1 MSITTGIAK
10 KKRGQQLVNAERII
24 LISKLVDALCQGYRS
39 TNALAKLLGVDNRT
53 VDVYRPLADE
63 IIGKQKLDRNVIRN
77 LEVQKLYA
85 LTDTLIKS
93 LEHETDKKYIML
105 THDKIAKYTSLL
117 ASITGIGQEFTPT
130 DEKGTRLVIVRAKE
144 STPVEGEIVPKSEI
158 SVTDNR

>member
-1 MSITTGIAK
+1 MDVKIGIT
-10 KKRGQQLVNAERII
+10 KRQRGHRLQNAERMV

-39 TNALAKLLGVDNRT
+39 TNSLAVLLKVDAATINT
-53 VDVYRPLADE
+53 YRPLADE

-77 LEVQKLYA
+77 LEVQKLYT
-85 LTDTLIKS
+85 LTDKLIKS
-93 LEHETDKKYIML
+93 LDTETDKKYIML

-144 STPVEGEIVPKSEI
+144 SIPVEGEIVPAQQ
-158 SVTDNR
+158 